1 MNISPREVAIDITV
15 DIRFAEG
22 RRFWDLVYSL
32 IKQIGQLMRC
42 LGDYPNNAPELYFI
56 CRESSL
62 LLCID
67 LLKELK
73 YEVSDAPVLQMVTFD
88 RFSAEYTYLSAM
100 ELNIFLH
107 YFTKRYKTTCA
118 YNEQYNTLGICQKCL
133 PEGCNLRG
141 EFMLDYHQLRR
152 KILMFYSYIRSVI

>member
-1 MNISPREVAIDITV
+1 MNISPRDVAIDITV
-15 DIRFAEG
+15 GIRFAEG

-88 RFSAEYTYLSAM
+88 RFSAEYT
-100 ELNIFLH
+100 
-107 YFTKRYKTTCA
+107 
-118 YNEQYNTLGICQKCL
+118 
-133 PEGCNLRG
+133 
-141 EFMLDYHQLRR
+141 
-152 KILMFYSYIRSVI
+152 